1 MNILSKFINVV
12 INPVGAA
19 CNIQCSYCYIKT
31 NDSVNAGRLRLGTII
46 KFVDTLNS
54 IEDLEYVNFTWHGG
68 EPFLY
73 PIESYKAIFEYI
85 DKNFS
90 KKYCHVFQ
98 TNGTLITDDWIK
110 LFSEYFVSIGISVDG
125 ADYESNKARF
135 SDEKIYKKM
144 IPNLDLV
151 LNSNLYTSI
160 FITLGRHNIDKI
172 DEIFKFIEEKKPNG
186 FYINPIKKKIGN
198 ELSVNEWLEIIEK
211 MDEFSKRTG
220 IENSLTPQIQRAIN
234 GEIPSL
240 CMLNGACNKFIN
252 MNVDGEI
259 FKTCV
264 FQSQSNYLGNI
275 DEDNI
280 KNKIIEYID
289 HIQIPSLDSFYNRLS
304 KDDRF
309 IYMQGDG
316 CSNFRGSNNNSV
328 YVNGIIEYI
337 KNIIQ

>member
-144 IPNLDLV
+144 ISNLDLV

-172 DEIFKFIEEKKPNG
+172 DI
-186 FYINPIKKKIGN
+186 
-198 ELSVNEWLEIIEK
+198 
-211 MDEFSKRTG
+211 
-220 IENSLTPQIQRAIN
+220 
-234 GEIPSL
+234 
-240 CMLNGACNKFIN
+240 
-252 MNVDGEI
+252 
-259 FKTCV
+259 
-264 FQSQSNYLGNI
+264 
-275 DEDNI
+275 
-280 KNKIIEYID
+280 
-289 HIQIPSLDSFYNRLS
+289 
-304 KDDRF
+304 
-309 IYMQGDG
+309 
-316 CSNFRGSNNNSV
+316 
-328 YVNGIIEYI
+328 
-337 KNIIQ
+337 

>member
-144 IPNLDLV
+144 ISNLDLV

-220 IENSLTPQIQRAIN
+220 I
-234 GEIPSL
+234 
-240 CMLNGACNKFIN
+240 
-252 MNVDGEI
+252 
-259 FKTCV
+259 
-264 FQSQSNYLGNI
+264 
-275 DEDNI
+275 
-280 KNKIIEYID
+280 
-289 HIQIPSLDSFYNRLS
+289 
-304 KDDRF
+304 
-309 IYMQGDG
+309 
-316 CSNFRGSNNNSV
+316 
-328 YVNGIIEYI
+328 
-337 KNIIQ
+337 

>member
-110 LFSEYFVSIGISVDG
+110 LFSEYFV
-125 ADYESNKARF
+125 
-135 SDEKIYKKM
+135 
-144 IPNLDLV
+144 LLV
-151 LNSNLYTSI
+151 AIHLA
-160 FITLGRHNIDKI
+160 
-172 DEIFKFIEEKKPNG
+172 
-186 FYINPIKKKIGN
+186 
-198 ELSVNEWLEIIEK
+198 
-211 MDEFSKRTG
+211 
-220 IENSLTPQIQRAIN
+220 LTPLVN
-234 GEIPSL
+234 
-240 CMLNGACNKFIN
+240 
-252 MNVDGEI
+252 
-259 FKTCV
+259 
-264 FQSQSNYLGNI
+264 
-275 DEDNI
+275 
-280 KNKIIEYID
+280 
-289 HIQIPSLDSFYNRLS
+289 S
-304 KDDRF
+304 KPTFLFLKLRSASPLHLL
-309 IYMQGDG
+309 Q
-316 CSNFRGSNNNSV
+316 NAQNL
-328 YVNGIIEYI
+328 
-337 KNIIQ
+337 